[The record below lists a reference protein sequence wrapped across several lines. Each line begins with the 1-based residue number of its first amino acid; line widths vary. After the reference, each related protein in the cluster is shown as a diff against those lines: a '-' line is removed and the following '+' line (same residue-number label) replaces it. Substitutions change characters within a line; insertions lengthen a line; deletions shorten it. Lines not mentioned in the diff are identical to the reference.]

1 MRGFSLGR
9 FRDVCCDVVLRVIC
23 GSPDRLTQ
31 LERIRSFDTSGKTL
45 AEWHHRKTFGSARA
59 ERSAAGFLIQHRFDT
74 SGKTPA
80 E

>member
-1 MRGFSLGR
+1 M
-9 FRDVCCDVVLRVIC
+9 
-23 GSPDRLTQ
+23 
-31 LERIRSFDTSGKTL
+31 FDTSGKTL

-59 ERSAAGFLIQHRFDT
+59 NPQRAFLFLLRATTISLNTRFDT

>member
-1 MRGFSLGR
+1 M
-9 FRDVCCDVVLRVIC
+9 
-23 GSPDRLTQ
+23 
-31 LERIRSFDTSGKTL
+31 FDTSGKTL

-59 ERSAAGFLIQHRFDT
+59 DPQRAFLFLFGVTISLKTRFDT